1 MAVGA
6 GWQLQVALI
15 SIGCYYGFGLPLG
28 ALLGYK
34 FKFGVEGILSAMLA
48 GSLLQTLFQFLI
60 IMRTSWQKQVIL
72 TSQFVSTS
80 DNSLGINHI
89 MLAITLVK

>member
-1 MAVGA
+1 MLLIKFQNAGVAVGA

-48 GSLLQTLFQFLI
+48 GSLLQTLFQFFI
-60 IMRTSWQKQVIL
+60 IARTSWHKQVIL
-72 TSQFVSTS
+72 TFFIVILCAPRQF
-80 DNSLGINHI
+80 H
-89 MLAITLVK
+89 

>member
-1 MAVGA
+1 MAA
-6 GWQLQVALI
+6 SRALI

-48 GSLLQTLFQFLI
+48 GSVLQTLFQLLI
-60 IMRTSWQKQVIL
+60 IARTNWHKQALQAEERVR
-72 TSQFVSTS
+72 TWGGEVENQSTS
-80 DNSLGINHI
+80 
-89 MLAITLVK
+89 